1 MNCRKKHL
9 QEFDKILTKYSNF
22 IRANILKFNVHQ
34 KGIDPD
40 DIYQEVRIKIWRLI
54 CSEKIIKN
62 HALYIKKIINSST
75 IDYIRKSRRD
85 EGLII
90 LEKRRKISERK
101 NKYSNIEK
109 NNENEKTFKEIIG
122 IAIDSL
128 IDTRK
133 KTVKLYLLNLSL
145 DEISIV
151 CNWSRDKTRNL
162 LYRGLTDLKK
172 KLYNMGFEY
181 EDK

>member
-1 MNCRKKHL
+1 MDCKKKHL
-9 QEFDKILTKYSNF
+9 YEFDKILTKYSNF
-22 IRANILKFNVHQ
+22 IRANILKFNVPQ
-34 KGIDPD
+34 KGIDPE
-40 DIYQEVRIKIWRLI
+40 DIYQEVRIKIWKLI
-54 CSEKIIKN
+54 CSEKKIKN

-75 IDYIRKSRRD
+75 IDFIRKSRRD

-90 LEKRRKISERK
+90 LEKGRRISERK

-109 NNENEKTFKEIIG
+109 NDENERTFKEMLG

-133 KTVKLYLLNLSL
+133 KAVKLYLLNLSL
-145 DEISIV
+145 NEIAIV
-151 CNWSRDKTRNL
+151 CNWSCDKARNL
-162 LYRGLTDLKK
+162 LYRGLSDLKK